1 MGMDRNAQHKK
12 PHKEMIFAGII
23 LLISLFLAGI
33 IYLPHSIG
41 GQAVVSL
48 AGEEIAAFPLNQDT
62 EYLIE
67 SKDGG
72 RNLLVIEDGCAYV
85 READCPGKDC
95 VNMGKIKQGGQMIA
109 CLPHEVIIYI
119 EE

>member
-1 MGMDRNAQHKK
+1 MKTDRKAPYKK
-12 PHKEMIFAGII
+12 PNKEMIFAGMVI
-23 LLISLFLAGI
+23 LISLFLAGM
-33 IYLPHSIG
+33 IYLPHSTG
-41 GQAVVSL
+41 AQAVVSL
-48 AGEEIAAFPLNQDT
+48 AGEEIAVFPLDKDT

-85 READCPGKDC
+85 KEADCPGKDC

-109 CLPHEVIIYI
+109 CLPHEVIIYV